1 LAAYRQRSCRTAT
14 VLRLAHATP
23 RLRRETARRQFTKT
37 GNRLDPAGRPVRN
50 EILLSMPDHEYEAA
64 LPHLE
69 FLNLPHHL
77 TLHEP
82 NRSIEYAYFLNRGL
96 VSLVVETADGKTV
109 EVGVAGN
116 EGVAGVPSSV
126 GLKKSPLREVMQIAG
141 EGFRIA
147 VRPLQKILMTTPE
160 LRNLLSRYAVIQGLQ
175 FSQTAACNRLH
186 EVGQRLARWLLMVQD
201 RVDSGTLPITHDFL
215 ATMLGTDRPS
225 VTLAAGSLQ
234 RRGAIEYTRGAVKI
248 LRRQRL
254 EAACCE
260 CYQVMRRLG
269 NS

>member
-1 LAAYRQRSCRTAT
+1 
-14 VLRLAHATP
+14 VLRLAPTP
-23 RLRRETARRQFTKT
+23 RPSRETARSQIAKT
-37 GNRLDPAGRPVRN
+37 RHRTDRAGRPVRN

-64 LPHLE
+64 RPHFE

-77 TLHEP
+77 SLHEP
-82 NRSIEYAYFLNRGL
+82 NRSIEYLYFLNRGL

-109 EVGVAGN
+109 EVGVAGS
-116 EGVAGVPSSV
+116 EGVAGIPSSV

-147 VRPLQKILMTTPE
+147 VRPLQKTLVTAPE
-160 LRNLLSRYAVIQGLQ
+160 LQNRLSRYAVVQGLQ

-201 RVDSGTLPITHDFL
+201 RVESGTLPITHDFL

-234 RRGAIEYTRGAVKI
+234 RKGAIEYTRGAVKI

-254 EAACCE
+254 ESASCE
-260 CYQVMRRLG
+260 CYQVMRELG
-269 NS
+269 TG